1 MKPAIAKL
9 LCILLLYTV
18 FISCK
23 KESAGLNPDGSSTK
37 PDIDITETLPPV
49 QVAVHYNITANC
61 AGFYRALPARYDSTT
76 KHYPLLIFLHGAGE
90 MGNGTT
96 DLPKVL
102 KNAVPNLINKKKF
115 PPSFTTGGK
124 NFSFIVLS
132 PQVKSWTTP
141 EDVYAMI
148 KYAIAKLRVD
158 TTRIYVTGL
167 SLGGNTTWNFAAK
180 YGQVVA
186 AVAPICASNTAT
198 ASNTKA
204 IASKNIPVW
213 TFHNEDDPAAPV
225 QKTKDFVRLINSY
238 NPNPKARMTLWPTG
252 GHNAW
257 TKATNPSYKENGM
270 NVYEWMLQYHK

>member
-115 PPSFTTGGK
+115 TPSFTAG
-124 NFSFIVLS
+124 
-132 PQVKSWTTP
+132 
-141 EDVYAMI
+141 
-148 KYAIAKLRVD
+148 
-158 TTRIYVTGL
+158 
-167 SLGGNTTWNFAAK
+167 
-180 YGQVVA
+180 
-186 AVAPICASNTAT
+186 
-198 ASNTKA
+198 
-204 IASKNIPVW
+204 
-213 TFHNEDDPAAPV
+213 
-225 QKTKDFVRLINSY
+225 
-238 NPNPKARMTLWPTG
+238 
-252 GHNAW
+252 
-257 TKATNPSYKENGM
+257 
-270 NVYEWMLQYHK
+270 

>member
-115 PPSFTTGGK
+115 PSSFTTGGK

-158 TTRIYVTGL
+158 TTRIFVTGAEL
-167 SLGGNTTWNFAAK
+167 
-180 YGQVVA
+180 
-186 AVAPICASNTAT
+186 
-198 ASNTKA
+198 
-204 IASKNIPVW
+204 
-213 TFHNEDDPAAPV
+213 
-225 QKTKDFVRLINSY
+225 R
-238 NPNPKARMTLWPTG
+238 R
-252 GHNAW
+252 
-257 TKATNPSYKENGM
+257 
-270 NVYEWMLQYHK
+270 